1 MLGDFSFIVNIIVAE
16 EGPVQVFL
24 DDGEEVGREKD
35 VWIFLP

>member
-1 MLGDFSFIVNIIVAE
+1 MLGDLSIIVNIIVAE
-16 EGPVQVFL
+16 KITVQVCL